1 MSISIRMI
9 CQWQQT
15 APQRS
20 RKGHLA
26 ITKLNDLLGL
36 ADALGLHVQYHAGR
50 GTGYYLHHVKVIS
63 LRDDLTDRQL
73 VSTLAHEIGHAIRGD
88 VPTGTVF
95 DQRAERAADHFAAT
109 YLISPVEYALAE
121 EIHGTALDALAN
133 ELGVTTHLLEVW
145 RTLNE
150 RITT

>member
-1 MSISIRMI
+1 MGVRI
-9 CQWQQT
+9 
-15 APQRS
+15 
-20 RKGHLA
+20 
-26 ITKLNDLLGL
+26 
-36 ADALGLHVQYHAGR
+36 QYHQGSLK
-50 GTGYYLHHVKVIS
+50 GCYLHHVKVIS

-95 DQRAERAADHFAAT
+95 DARAERAADHFAAT

-121 EIHGTALDALAN
+121 ELHGTALDAIAN

-150 RITT
+150 RITLS

>member
-1 MSISIRMI
+1 M
-9 CQWQQT
+9 
-15 APQRS
+15 
-20 RKGHLA
+20 
-26 ITKLNDLLGL
+26 
-36 ADALGLHVQYHAGR
+36 
-50 GTGYYLHHVKVIS
+50 KVIS
-63 LRDDLTDRQL
+63 LRDNLTERQL

-88 VPTGTVF
+88 VPTGTAY
-95 DQRAERAADHFAAT
+95 DARAERAADHFAAT

-121 EIHGTALDALAN
+121 EIHGTALDAIAN